1 METENNLRIK
11 VIGVGGGGNNA
22 VTNIIKD
29 KVKNVET
36 FLINTETKILQRAE
50 TKNVL
55 QIGKETTNG
64 LGAGAN
70 DLVGEKAALESE
82 NEIRELLE
90 NTDMLFLTAGMGG
103 GTGTGAFPVVARIAK
118 EMEILTVAIVTKPF
132 TFEGRGRISRAER
145 GIEKLKDNVNALI
158 VICNDKLDPKATM
171 QESFKVADNVLKQG
185 IQSVTDIITSVGEIN
200 LDFADIKT
208 VLDYK
213 GKGYMGIGKGQGE
226 NAVVEA
232 TKKAIDNPLTE
243 YQIDNA
249 KGIIF
254 NVTGGEQALKL
265 NEVNTAIGLV
275 NNRVDANA
283 DVIFGTVVDDN
294 MEDEVVVT
302 VIATGVEWLLWE

>member
-90 NTDMLFLTAGMGG
+90 NTDMLFLTAGMGW
-103 GTGTGAFPVVARIAK
+103 GTGTGALPVVARIAK

-213 GKGYMGIGKGQGE
+213 GKGYMGIGKCQGE

-232 TKKAIDNPLTE
+232 TKKAIDNALTE

-254 NVTGGEQALKL
+254 NVTGGEKALKL

-294 MEDEVVVT
+294 MKDEVVVT
-302 VIATGVEWLLWE
+302 VIATGVE

>member
-82 NEIRELLE
+82 NEIRELLK

-103 GTGTGAFPVVARIAK
+103 GTGTGALPVVARIAK

-132 TFEGRGRISRAER
+132 AFEGRERISRAER
-145 GIEKLKDNVNALI
+145 GIEKLKDNVNTLI

-254 NVTGGEQALKL
+254 NVTGGEKALKL
-265 NEVNTAIGLV
+265 SEVNTAIGLV

-302 VIATGVEWLLWE
+302 VIATGVE

>member
-254 NVTGGEQALKL
+254 NVTGGEKALKL

-275 NNRVDANA
+275 NNRVNANA

-302 VIATGVEWLLWE
+302 VIATGVE